1 LAQVKL
7 TDFLKNLYAADDKTR
22 LTIANDLKKAGFL
35 EGAISGKKED
45 FLRLQ
50 NAIIAA
56 EKEIVQLK
64 TVAGE
69 IDRVTYYKTRK
80 PEPASGTGT
89 GSGSSFS
96 TQKTTRITNP
106 TDATALINNVFES
119 VLGRPATAAE
129 MKEIKPQL
137 AKAEK
142 AAPVTT
148 KYKTVNGV
156 TTADTVGGIDSQQ
169 FIVNLINKTPKFKAE
184 TDKIKKTAPEI
195 LKRTEEK
202 KIYDEAVAG
211 MTPEQVAAFNKTSTY
226 GLGLDSTKA
235 TIAEYATRVGAELDD
250 AGLTQLAKEV
260 YDSALENDTV
270 KIREFVRAKLN
281 IKPGAEAKGEA
292 GNVIA
297 ELKKTALA
305 NGLDL
310 EKAFGSSLTGWLQN
324 IDKGESIDTYKR
336 LIRNTAKIGMPA
348 NIGALLDN
356 GVDLE
361 AVYSPYKNIMASVLE
376 INPESITLNDPVL
389 RSAIT
394 GEKELPI
401 YDFQRQLRK
410 DSRWQYTNQAKEEVS
425 DVALKVLRDFGF
437 QG

>member
-1 LAQVKL
+1 
-7 TDFLKNLYAADDKTR
+7 
-22 LTIANDLKKAGFL
+22 
-35 EGAISGKKED
+35 
-45 FLRLQ
+45 
-50 NAIIAA
+50 
-56 EKEIVQLK
+56 
-64 TVAGE
+64 
-69 IDRVTYYKTRK
+69 
-80 PEPASGTGT
+80 
-89 GSGSSFS
+89 
-96 TQKTTRITNP
+96 
-106 TDATALINNVFES
+106 
-119 VLGRPATAAE
+119 
-129 MKEIKPQL
+129 
-137 AKAEK
+137 
-142 AAPVTT
+142 
-148 KYKTVNGV
+148 
-156 TTADTVGGIDSQQ
+156 
-169 FIVNLINKTPKFKAE
+169 LINKTPKFKAE